1 MCLCVCVCIQF
12 VCVCM
17 AHLCVCIS
25 LKCLWPLPDY
35 CVDHNFHTIAC
46 QPVSLW
52 ITLTVFALFVPFCDE
67 IIFYCNPNV
76 STSKMADKETLIVWR
91 RVIRISIHCNPKS
104 HLPGTLPACIFFPS
118 FSFSYTSHSVQEC
131 QRTPVKILVG
141 LGMLVPRSSEA
152 NRGEYIVSFSYGDLV
167 KTALV

>member
-52 ITLTVFALFVPFCDE
+52 IHLTVFALFVPFCDE

-91 RVIRISIHCNPKS
+91 RVIGILIHCNPKS

-152 NRGEYIVSFSYGDLV
+152 N
-167 KTALV
+167 

>member
-1 MCLCVCVCIQF
+1 MDYLMCLCIRVCVFAYCFFLCLYGSF
-12 VCVCM
+12 VC
-17 AHLCVCIS
+17 LYFF
-25 LKCLWPLPDY
+25 KCLCPLPDY

-52 ITLTVFALFVPFCDE
+52 IHLTVFALFVPFCDE

-118 FSFSYTSHSVQEC
+118 FSFSYTSHSV
-131 QRTPVKILVG
+131 
-141 LGMLVPRSSEA
+141 
-152 NRGEYIVSFSYGDLV
+152 
-167 KTALV
+167 